1 MTGAAGLS
9 PRAWD
14 GRLRHSRDQEDPL
27 LLMPLTHHHDNDDD
41 DDHHH
46 HKGEDKVVRN
56 AKSSYYIYWVSP

>member
-27 LLMPLTHHHDNDDD
+27 LLTPLTHHHDNDDD

-46 HKGEDKVVRN
+46 HHEGEDEVVRN
-56 AKSSYYIYWVSP
+56 AKSSYYIY